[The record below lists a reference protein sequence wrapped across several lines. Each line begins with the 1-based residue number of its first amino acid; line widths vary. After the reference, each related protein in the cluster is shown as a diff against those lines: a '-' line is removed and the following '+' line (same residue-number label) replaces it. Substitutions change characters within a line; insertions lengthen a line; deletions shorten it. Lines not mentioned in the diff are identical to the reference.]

1 MSHRYFCFC
10 CCCCVAYWFGWC
22 GVCRIS
28 WLSIILYFIIFVS
41 FLCYFHGN
49 IVIIYTLNC
58 CALPINRWEFSG
70 PTQTRENWQQNR
82 TPRAIRLRYRSLN
95 DGYKL
100 NCNENKKHKKPNVVP
115 TQKMGHT
122 HTDTQS
128 LWYMSIIY
136 SNLLRTFIYRY
147 RYIIYPS
154 IHIQCLGVL
163 ALSFPSS
170 FSTQF
175 AQLRDKAM
183 MRISNFLSSLIAFTY
198 DMHRAKTKRT
208 IRTSDKPIA
217 VPRFDVSSDGR
228 GTMGNR

>member
-70 PTQTRENWQQNR
+70 TTQTRENWQQNR

-100 NCNENKKHKKPNVVP
+100 NCNENKNTKNRMWSSQHRKWDTRIP
-115 TQKMGHT
+115 THNLYGIWV
-122 HTDTQS
+122 
-128 LWYMSIIY
+128 LSIANCWEH
-136 SNLLRTFIYRY
+136 S
-147 RYIIYPS
+147 YIDID
-154 IHIQCLGVL
+154 I
-163 ALSFPSS
+163 
-170 FSTQF
+170 
-175 AQLRDKAM
+175 
-183 MRISNFLSSLIAFTY
+183 
-198 DMHRAKTKRT
+198 
-208 IRTSDKPIA
+208 
-217 VPRFDVSSDGR
+217 
-228 GTMGNR
+228 